1 MDIAPLALFLP
12 SLSHSQACYAM
23 PKTAKYSLAVRG
35 EQSIAYGE
43 ELRRSC
49 RKYKKCKNIGF
60 LTRPQE
66 IMHSK
71 MHGYL

>member
-1 MDIAPLALFLP
+1 
-12 SLSHSQACYAM
+12 M

-43 ELRRSC
+43 ELRRSS

-60 LTRPQE
+60 LKEYRVKNLGRAFLSQN
-66 IMHSK
+66 
-71 MHGYL
+71 LLV